1 MYICTGCK
9 SVCERMDILKH
20 DGMCKGGTYMDYSA
34 YLRHEEGRILKLEQ
48 QVAAINA
55 DLGLTAALLRKYTK

>member
-48 QVAAINA
+48 QVASIMT
-55 DLGLTAALLRKYTK
+55 DLRQASDLLRKYTK